1 MQITRSIDFSSVWKV
16 WKRRKRKERRE
27 KKKFLTAVNSLEG
40 CFSVWQNLI
49 RLLLCGL
56 CSSHKNI
63 SRISHWIFSLINFL
77 DEKYVLKVYP
87 IIYSN
92 SFNFFSLYRR
102 QHLNNWSMTKENRD
116 PIGVLA
122 TDVPSNGTMKLSA
135 HKNHT
140 LDKGRMP
147 NSPKTSSLNN
157 ATDLFELLE
166 RCQSQRLD
174 DQRCVL
180 PSYFSQVSWTVTV
193 SRQTAALF
201 LIPSRPPF
209 SLFRILLRF
218 HTSFSYGSFT
228 FGYLDSLR
236 HMTQIVI
243 QAKIPFPR

>member
-1 MQITRSIDFSSVWKV
+1 M
-16 WKRRKRKERRE
+16 
-27 KKKFLTAVNSLEG
+27 
-40 CFSVWQNLI
+40 
-49 RLLLCGL
+49 
-56 CSSHKNI
+56 
-63 SRISHWIFSLINFL
+63 
-77 DEKYVLKVYP
+77 LKVCP
-87 IIYSN
+87 IIYST
-92 SFNFFSLYRR
+92 SFNLFFLYRR

-122 TDVPSNGTMKLSA
+122 TDVPSNETMKLSA

-147 NSPKTSSLNN
+147 NSPKTSSVNN

-209 SLFRILLRF
+209 FPLLNPFEISHIFFLWLFFVRLSWLAASYDTNR
-218 HTSFSYGSFT
+218 HSSGDSFSEITNISQHVV
-228 FGYLDSLR
+228 SSPNP
-236 HMTQIVI
+236 MW
-243 QAKIPFPR
+243 KSS